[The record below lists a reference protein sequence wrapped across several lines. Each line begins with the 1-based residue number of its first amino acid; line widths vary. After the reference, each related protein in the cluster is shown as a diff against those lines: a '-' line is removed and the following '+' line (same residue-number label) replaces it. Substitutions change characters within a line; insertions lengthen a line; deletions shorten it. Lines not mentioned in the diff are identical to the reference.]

1 MLSWWSTSRPR
12 AVREL
17 VVLLALVA
25 MTTVAEATGPN
36 AAGTEPLRIGV
47 VGFYNPRL
55 MVLRYQPLAD
65 YLTRTTDR
73 RWELVVGTTYD
84 RTVDALCRGEL
95 DLAYLGPYTYVRANA
110 LCGAQAVARLRTRGK
125 DTYRS
130 VIMVRRDSALRKLRD
145 LRGARIGFGELL
157 STSSH
162 LVPLA
167 MLTDAGIAPN
177 AYTCRLY
184 GHHEHA
190 ARAVLLGEVD
200 ACAVRDVVGDRFE
213 ERGMRVIA
221 TSPPIP
227 NFPFAMPADAD
238 PELRREVV
246 DALVTK
252 PQRDPAARAAIEA
265 LDEELADGFAEC
277 DDADFDGLRE
287 LARRVF
293 GPDALV
299 ASEDELRVRS
309 GCEGP

>member
-1 MLSWWSTSRPR
+1 MRSWWSTLRPR
-12 AVREL
+12 AGREL
-17 VVLLALVA
+17 VALLALVVA
-25 MTTVAEATGPN
+25 MTAT
-36 AAGTEPLRIGV
+36 AAGRTDDAGDGSLRIGV

-65 YLTRTTDR
+65 YLTRATGR

-110 LCGAQAVARLRTRGK
+110 LCGAEAVARLRTRGM

-130 VIMVRRDSALRKLRD
+130 VVMVRTDSAFRGLED
-145 LRGARIGFGELL
+145 LRRGRIGFGELL

-167 MLTDAGIAPN
+167 MLMDAGIDPGM
-177 AYTCRLY
+177 YTCRLY

-238 PELRREVV
+238 PALRREVI
-246 DALVTK
+246 DALVAR
-252 PQRDPAARAAIEA
+252 PQRDPVARAAIEA
-265 LDEELADGFAEC
+265 LDEELADGFSEC
-277 DDADFDGLRE
+277 DDADFDGLRD

-299 ASEDELRVRS
+299 ASEDELRTRS

>member
-1 MLSWWSTSRPR
+1 MVWV
-12 AVREL
+12 A
-17 VVLLALVA
+17 LLAVA
-25 MTTVAEATGPN
+25 GVATGDDSV
-36 AAGTEPLRIGV
+36 ARETEPKRLGV

-65 YLTRTTDR
+65 YLSATTGS
-73 RWELVVGTTYD
+73 RWELVIGTTYD
-84 RTVDALCRGEL
+84 RTVDSLCAGEL

-110 LCGAQAVARLRTRGK
+110 LCGAVAVARLQTRGK

-130 VIMVRRDSALRKLRD
+130 VIMVRQDSTLRGLED
-145 LRGARIGFGELL
+145 LRGTRIGFGELL

-167 MLTDAGIAPN
+167 MLMDAGIRPE

-238 PELRREVV
+238 PQLRQEVV
-246 DALVTK
+246 DALVSR
-252 PQRDPAARAAIEA
+252 PERDPVASAAIAA
-265 LDEELADGFAEC
+265 LDEELADGFTEC
-277 DDADFDGLRE
+277 GDASFDGLRE
-287 LARRVF
+287 LAQRVF

-299 ASEDELRVRS
+299 VSEDELRDRA
-309 GCEGP
+309 GCDER

>member
-1 MLSWWSTSRPR
+1 MRSWWSTSRRR
-12 AVREL
+12 AVRDL
-17 VVLLALVA
+17 VALLALTAAVPSVA
-25 MTTVAEATGPN
+25 ADRTES
-36 AAGTEPLRIGV
+36 AARESLRLGV

-65 YLTRTTDR
+65 YLTTATGR

-84 RTVDALCRGEL
+84 RTVDSLCHGEL

-130 VIMVRRDSALRKLRD
+130 VIMVRMDSAIRSLAD
-145 LRGARIGFGELL
+145 LRGARMGFGELL

-167 MLTDAGIAPN
+167 MLMDAGIRN
-177 AYTCRLY
+177 DAYSCRLY

-213 ERGMRVIA
+213 ERGLRVIA

-227 NFPFAMPADAD
+227 NFPFAMPADAN
-238 PELRREVV
+238 PQLRREVV
-246 DALVTK
+246 DALVTR
-252 PQRDPAARAAIEA
+252 PRRDLAARAAIEA

-277 DDADFDGLRE
+277 EDADFDGLRE
-287 LARRVF
+287 LARQVF

-299 ASEDELRVRS
+299 ASEDDLRARS
-309 GCEGP
+309 GCDGP